1 MSKKDDGLTVG
12 IEYVIINMII
22 KNLLAG
28 LLLGYLCSEVAAWF
42 MRRTK

>member
-1 MSKKDDGLTVG
+1 MSKENDELTVD

-42 MRRTK
+42 MRRTR